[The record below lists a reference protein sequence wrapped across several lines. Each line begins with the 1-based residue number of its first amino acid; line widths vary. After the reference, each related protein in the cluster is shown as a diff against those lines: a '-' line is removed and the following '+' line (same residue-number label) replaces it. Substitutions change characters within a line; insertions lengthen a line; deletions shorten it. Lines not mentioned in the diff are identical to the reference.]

1 MKIDA
6 QSREIPEAQFVKV
19 VCLSGG
25 EDIPMPLFE
34 LTGLNICSAI
44 SNPYH
49 SRLVAFDAVSILGTE
64 EYVPADPRLFN
75 LAAGNK
81 WGWLMSVAPA
91 ICPST
96 TSQH

>member
-1 MKIDA
+1 MPNVVKYPRRILL
-6 QSREIPEAQFVKV
+6 KV
-19 VCLSGG
+19 VCLKGG
-25 EDIPMPLFE
+25 EGIFMCSFE
-34 LTGLNICSAI
+34 LTGLNLCSAI
-44 SNPYH
+44 LNLYY

>member
-1 MKIDA
+1 MPKVVKYPRR
-6 QSREIPEAQFVKV
+6 SLLKV
-19 VCLSGG
+19 VCPKGG
-25 EDIPMPLFE
+25 EDISMSLFE
-34 LTGLNICSAI
+34 PTGLNICSAI
-44 SNPYH
+44 FNLYH

>member
-1 MKIDA
+1 MPNVVKYP
-6 QSREIPEAQFVKV
+6 RRGLLKV
-19 VCLSGG
+19 VCLRGREGIS
-25 EDIPMPLFE
+25 MCLFE
-34 LTGLNICSAI
+34 LTGLNLCSAVF
-44 SNPYH
+44 NLYH
-49 SRLVAFDAVSILGTE
+49 SRLVAFEAVSILGTE

-96 TSQH
+96 TSKH